1 MKICSPSLLLINIL
15 FSTFLLIPSPL
26 ISKEMS
32 DLFPVGSGEFL
43 GKGGDGALEL
53 QDTCVSLG
61 QRIPQ
66 ALELLRKTSEFTLCL
81 FQLGL
86 KDRNK

>member
-1 MKICSPSLLLINIL
+1 
-15 FSTFLLIPSPL
+15 
-26 ISKEMS
+26 MS

-43 GKGGDGALEL
+43 GEGGDGALEL

-61 QRIPQ
+61 QRIPE
-66 ALELLRKTSEFTLCL
+66 ALELLRQTSEFTLGL